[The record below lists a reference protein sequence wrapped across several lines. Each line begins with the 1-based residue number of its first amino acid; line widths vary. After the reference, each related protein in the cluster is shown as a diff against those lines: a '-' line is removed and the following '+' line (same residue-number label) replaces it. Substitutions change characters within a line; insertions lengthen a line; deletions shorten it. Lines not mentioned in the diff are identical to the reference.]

1 MPNERHTGK
10 DWLNYLLLGLF
21 LYLAYLP
28 LSSFLFALKNDAL
41 TENFPHK
48 YFFSAALHAGYW
60 PLWNP
65 YINFGLPLY
74 ADPGFAFWH
83 PLTWLF
89 GTIGYNAYVLTAEIL
104 VYIWLGGI
112 FMYSLGLFFG
122 HTRLTAFLLALLYMC
137 CGFFIGNLSHL
148 NFLTCAAFLPLV
160 TLTFLRLQTAFSP
173 KRLLCCAF
181 SIYLLAAGGHPAIP
195 VATVYFL
202 LFLLTGI
209 VLTTKSASL
218 LKTLTTA
225 ARTNLGLLLAVLGLI
240 SPILLSWLE
249 IWPHFNRSA
258 PVFQPA
264 QQDLGFTPSSYLSF
278 LFPFATT
285 AHSTVFADDLSMRNG
300 YFSFIALALF
310 LVALFTK
317 KNRYQRIFLVTGMVM
332 LLLSLGGAVKVFIY
346 SHLPLLQYI
355 RTNGEYRVFALF
367 SFIIVLSWPLDTLL
381 KERTPS
387 PLFKKI
393 MAALAIVCLFT
404 VTISLFFVRSSQFP
418 AGPTGFTA
426 RIKLLL
432 DTLPLAQR
440 LLINATILLTLL
452 AAWFLLRKK
461 IPPQRLI
468 PAILMTDLL
477 IFCWLQLPVTGVQRR
492 SPADIEACFSTIP
505 PGIPLPRLTP
515 IAANDQPGAPLQ
527 KIIGCWSYYSKQPG
541 TPELCDYPTL
551 FETTE
556 TYFQSRWPDSINKR
570 PFVFLCQAKT
580 DPTLTA
586 FSPTQVRVMIA
597 AASPAPD
604 TLVLLQNDFPGWET
618 QLDDHPVPHIRMY
631 GAFMGIP
638 VPGSGSHHF
647 GYRFTAPRIK
657 WYLLVFLVTAAILT
671 GWTFA
676 KKTTRGPAD
685 R

>member
-1 MPNERHTGK
+1 MPNERNTGK

-41 TENFPHK
+41 TENFPQK
-48 YFFSAALHAGYW
+48 YFFSAALHAGHG

-89 GTIGYNAYVLTAEIL
+89 GAIGYNAYILTVEIL
-104 VYIWLGGI
+104 VFIWLGGI
-112 FMYSLGLFFG
+112 FMYRLGLFFG
-122 HTRLTAFLLALLYMC
+122 HTCRTAFLLALLYMC
-137 CGFFIGNLSHL
+137 CGFFTGNLSHL

-173 KRLLCCAF
+173 KGLLCCAF

-202 LFLLTGI
+202 LFLVTGI
-209 VLTTKSASL
+209 VLTAKSASR
-218 LKTLTTA
+218 LKTLKTT
-225 ARTNLGLLLAVLGLI
+225 ARTNLGLLLAVLGLMT
-240 SPILLSWLE
+240 PILLSWLE

-285 AHSTVFADDLSMRNG
+285 AHSTAFADDLSMRNG
-300 YFSFIALALF
+300 YFSFIGLALF

-317 KNRYQRIFLVTGMVM
+317 KNRFQRIFLVTGIVM
-332 LLLSLGGAVKVFIY
+332 LILSLGGAVKIFIY

-393 MAALAIVCLFT
+393 LAALAIGSLLT
-404 VTISLFFVRSSQFP
+404 VTISLFFVRASRFP
-418 AGPTGFTA
+418 AGPTGFTTK
-426 RIKLLL
+426 IKLLL
-432 DTLPLAQR
+432 DTLPLSQR
-440 LLINATILLTLL
+440 LLINAALLLSLL
-452 AAWFLLRKK
+452 AAWYLLRKK
-461 IPPQRLI
+461 LPPQRLI

-492 SPADIEACFSTIP
+492 SPADIDACFSAIP

-515 IAANDQPGAPLQ
+515 VAANDQPGAPLQ
-527 KIIGCWSYYSKQPG
+527 KVIGCWSYYSKQPG

-551 FETTE
+551 FERTE
-556 TYFQSRWPDSINKR
+556 SYFQSHWPDSINKR
-570 PFVFLCQAKT
+570 PFVFLCQTKT
-580 DPTLTA
+580 TPALTA
-586 FSPTQVRVMIA
+586 FSPTQISIE
-597 AASPAPD
+597 AASPVPD
-604 TLVLLQNDFPGWET
+604 TLVLLQNDFPGWQT
-618 QLDDHPVPHIRMY
+618 LLDDHPVPHIRMY

-638 VPGSGSHHF
+638 SPGGLHHF
-647 GYRFTAPRIK
+647 RYRFTAPQIK
-657 WYLLVFLVTAAILT
+657 WYLLVFLATAAMLT